1 MSQHNNCIE
10 IVWTIGQQLVD
21 MFTYLHLIKLVMA
34 GNLSSA
40 CGSEQQEVQHV
51 RGPVPR
57 GGPHGQT
64 QQLWLQPADRRHQ
77 PLPGGQ

>member
-1 MSQHNNCIE
+1 MSQQDNCIE
-10 IVWTIGQQLVD
+10 IVWTTTC

-40 CGSEQQEVQHV
+40 CGSEQQELQHV

-64 QQLWLQPADRRHQ
+64 HQLRLQPADRRHQ
-77 PLPGGQ
+77 PLPGDH

>member
-1 MSQHNNCIE
+1 MY
-10 IVWTIGQQLVD
+10 GQQLVD

-34 GNLSSA
+34 GNLSSP

-64 QQLWLQPADRRHQ
+64 QQLRLQPADRRHQ